1 MGKVK
6 IKNICMDEVFPQHEN
21 QVPAQ
26 SEGQSDVNAQDTP
39 ITVHEFGQESPQV
52 DPSNEQSDDT
62 SGQVE
67 DVSKAWDMAT
77 ASDESRTKAAMV
89 RNRDDKEEVF
99 RSLLAEPLPSRSIF
113 PSKAGE
119 RAAAI
124 EQRQVAE
131 DAFKSATVPPFENQ
145 EFSGFKRS
153 AEEYD
158 AQAEAIETWAG
169 ILHDHPVSEAYLET
183 RPDLDVTPEGL
194 YRLEKEAQ
202 KDSDIAARIE
212 YAVDQER
219 NLQKIRAAI
228 GADPE
233 IKAALRLA
241 NEATAN
247 VYTAALDKVNEGLEE
262 YYGAVKQLKIETRVK
277 PLQNKAALINSLL
290 EDIRSGRA
298 SA

>member
-1 MGKVK
+1 
-6 IKNICMDEVFPQHEN
+6 MDEEFPQHEN
-21 QVPAQ
+21 QVPVQA
-26 SEGQSDVNAQDTP
+26 EGQPDVTAQDTP
-39 ITVHEFGQESPQV
+39 ITVHEFGEESPQR
-52 DPSNEQSDDT
+52 DPSNEQSGDPTDTDDA
-62 SGQVE
+62 SSQVE
-67 DVSKAWDMAT
+67 DVSKAWDMAV
-77 ASDESRTKAAMV
+77 ASDESRTNAALV
-89 RNRDDKEEVF
+89 RNRDDKQDAY
-99 RSLLAEPLPSRSIF
+99 RSLLTEPLPSRSIF

-131 DAFKSATVPPFENQ
+131 DAFKSAPVPPSENQ

-183 RPDLDVTPEGL
+183 RPNLDVTPEGL

-202 KDSDIAARIE
+202 RDLDVAARIA
-212 YAVDQER
+212 YSVDQEK
-219 NLQKIRAAI
+219 NLQKIRSAI
-228 GADPE
+228 SAGPDIDE
-233 IKAALRLA
+233 ALSLV

-262 YYGAVKQLKIETRVK
+262 YYAAVNQLKIETRVK

-298 SA
+298 AQA